1 MEISKLE
8 NVIEAVLFISG
19 EGVELGRIADMF
31 EMDMGT
37 AEKIADNYMDKY
49 NYDGHGLK
57 IIKYNDVYQLTTNP
71 EYADYIAKFAGTKK
85 PMNLSNA
92 ALEVLAIIAYN
103 QPVTRSTIDKIRG
116 VDSFGPLDKLVTREI
131 VEEKGRLDAPG
142 RPILYG
148 TTNEFLRIFGL
159 KSIDEMPE
167 LDAFQMSLDNF
178 IKDEEENEI
187 K

>member
-19 EGVELGRIADMF
+19 DGVELGRIADMF

-71 EYADYIAKFAGTKK
+71 EYADYIA
-85 PMNLSNA
+85 S
-92 ALEVLAIIAYN
+92 
-103 QPVTRSTIDKIRG
+103 DKIDTINAS
-116 VDSFGPLDKLVTREI
+116 VKW
-131 VEEKGRLDAPG
+131 
-142 RPILYG
+142 
-148 TTNEFLRIFGL
+148 
-159 KSIDEMPE
+159 
-167 LDAFQMSLDNF
+167 LDNDK
-178 IKDEEENEI
+178 KDFLIEKFEDNLCDF
-187 K
+187 KVV